1 MIIRKISI
9 GNDLLNAMHFQAG
22 KPAMGGSSNIS
33 DIIKNID
40 GSIDVFISRSPEG
53 LVEIVKWK
61 TIGATVPVTI
71 EYNLEF

>member
-1 MIIRKISI
+1 
-9 GNDLLNAMHFQAG
+9 
-22 KPAMGGSSNIS
+22 MGGASTIS